1 MKIVNVSMIAVALL
15 TAGATTAFA
24 RGGVHTGVP
33 AESAMNSYVAAQS
46 AASNPTITSGVVV
59 RQYPA
64 LDQQSAAVLRLD
76 EIGDANSSK

>member
-15 TAGATTAFA
+15 TAGATAAFA
-24 RGGVHTGVP
+24 RGGVHTG
-33 AESAMNSYVAAQS
+33 ATADSAMNSYVSARAADS
-46 AASNPTITSGVVV
+46 TPVITSGVVV
-59 RQYPA
+59 QQYPT